1 MNDSDEQHLLT
12 GAYALN
18 ALNEQDKAG
27 FEEYLEGSEEAR
39 TEAAAL
45 SDTAVR
51 LALTS
56 EPVTPSPRLKESL
69 MAAIRTTPQLAAE
82 PSAETS
88 SRAEPLPDGA
98 SPSSS
103 GPALSAASGMLA
115 PTPLSSAR
123 RRARALW
130 YTRPVAILAA
140 AAAAVALFAGG
151 NWLGQSTASNTAVQA
166 QATALVQLSAAG
178 DVQRASGT
186 VAGGGTATVIWSLRL
201 QRAAVVIDKL
211 PALAA
216 GKTYQLWYIDAAGAK
231 PAGTFDSNDGGTT
244 WHLLDG
250 TMSQGDTIGVTV
262 EPDGGSAK
270 PTTKPILAIATA

>member
-1 MNDSDEQHLLT
+1 MNDRDEQHLLT
-12 GAYALN
+12 GAYVLG
-18 ALNEQDKAG
+18 ALNEQDAAA
-27 FEEYLEGSEEAR
+27 FEKYLEGSEEAR
-39 TEAAAL
+39 AEVAAL
-45 SDTAVR
+45 SDTATQ

-56 EPVTPSPRLKESL
+56 EPVTPSPQLKESL

-82 PSAETS
+82 PATASAPHD
-88 SRAEPLPDGA
+88 RA
-98 SPSSS
+98 
-103 GPALSAASGMLA
+103 ALS
-115 PTPLSSAR
+115 PAR
-123 RRARALW
+123 RRAQARW

-151 NWLGQSTASNTAVQA
+151 NWLGQSTANNAAVQA
-166 QATALVQLSAAG
+166 QATALVQLSAAA
-178 DVQRASGT
+178 DVQRASST
-186 VAGGGTATVIWSLRL
+186 VAGGGTATVIWSLGLR
-201 QRAAVVIDKL
+201 RSAVVIDKL

-231 PAGTFDSNDGGTT
+231 PAGTFESSDGGTT

-250 TMSQGDTIGVTV
+250 TMSAGDTIGVTV